1 MNTRNLLLLSII
13 SGCLGKDDTGAFP
26 ETLLWYTTCGD
37 PACGGY
43 TGPFAGVPL
52 CDGQEAGTACVEDG
66 AECDPVD
73 DCNAL
78 LRCTSEDPKAQEGGC
93 PISLRAFKK
102 DIRYLDPD
110 ERDALAGQLLSTKL
124 ARYRYKDASEGS
136 PERLG
141 FLIDD
146 QPASPAVR
154 PDGGH
159 VDLYGYTSMAVAT
172 IQAQQAEIE
181 TLKAQIALMQ
191 ARLDALE
198 ARPR

>member
-1 MNTRNLLLLSII
+1 MSSKNLLLLSLLA
-13 SGCLGKDDTGAFP
+13 GCIGKDDSGPFGQD
-26 ETLLWYTTCGD
+26 LLWYTTCGD
-37 PACGGY
+37 PTCGGY
-43 TGPFAGVPL
+43 SGPSPGVPL

-78 LRCTSEDPKAQEGGC
+78 LVCTSEDPKDQEGGC
-93 PISLRAFKK
+93 PVSLRAFKK
-102 DIRYLDPD
+102 DIHYLDGS
-110 ERDALAGQLLSTKL
+110 ERDALATQLLGTKL
-124 ARYRYKDASEGS
+124 ARYRYKDAVEGS

-146 QPASPAVR
+146 QPGSPAVR

-172 IQAQQAEIE
+172 IQRQQAEIE
-181 TLKAQIALMQ
+181 TLKAQIAAMQ
-191 ARLDALE
+191 VRLDALE